1 MADLATVYR
10 RPFAEQVA
18 ALRLRLGNQVATGA
32 WDDLWKSQHDRA
44 FVVAGAMKADLLADL
59 GKAVEK
65 SIVEGKSL
73 QEFRKDFREI
83 VQRRGWHGWT
93 GEDTEQGQAWR
104 TKVIYQTNMRTS
116 YMAGRHA
123 QLVKAGYKYWIYR
136 HGGSADPRVEH
147 LGWDGLVLPADHPFW
162 LTHFPPN
169 GWGCSC
175 YVIGARSL
183 TAARRLGGNPDLVLP
198 EGWAALK
205 PATGE
210 PHGIGKGWGYAPGR
224 SVVDAINELVAGKVA
239 KLPQKIAEDL
249 AQDVATIPA
258 APAYREAR
266 SLKDAADLV
275 VEEGLAKQ
283 RVSWPSGAPLSG
295 INEAINALREV
306 EQRFDMTALEAI
318 GSGPAIAK
326 LMRVRGAPRKACAWY
341 SHQIRSMGWNKGGL
355 SSEPWGQTKERR
367 DLMLKEWKRSQ
378 SVELSR
384 LPEGPAKTA
393 AERVNFQ
400 WTVRM
405 GGNGYPRSVAIHET
419 GHRLHYSYWDE
430 VNETLVG
437 WKSDGWHLAV
447 SKYGS
452 SNPKEFVAESFV
464 LYMEGPEQHW
474 RIKPELLAFFK
485 AKDKRNAVG

>member
-1 MADLATVYR
+1 MAELAAVYR

-18 ALRLRLGNQVATGA
+18 ALRLRLGNQIPTGA

-59 GKAVEK
+59 AAAVEK
-65 SIVEGKSL
+65 TIAGEGTL
-73 QEFRKDFREI
+73 QSFRKDFREI
-83 VQRRGWHGWT
+83 VQRRGWYAWT
-93 GEDTEQGQAWR
+93 VEDTDQGQAWR

-116 YMAGRHA
+116 YMAGQHA
-123 QLVKAGYKYWIYR
+123 QLVKAGYKYWVYR

-147 LGWDGLVLPADHPFW
+147 LGWDGLILPADHPFW
-162 LTHFPPN
+162 KTHYPPN

-175 YVIGARSL
+175 YVLGARSMK
-183 TAARRLGGNPDLVLP
+183 AARRLGGNPDIVLP

-224 SVVDAINELVAGKVA
+224 SVADEINELVAGKVA
-239 KLPQKIAEDL
+239 KLPKRIAEDL
-249 AQDVATIPA
+249 EKDIGQPPA
-258 APAYREAR
+258 APMYREAR

-283 RVSWPSGAPLSG
+283 KVSWPSGAPLSG
-295 INEAINALREV
+295 VNEAIRALREV
-306 EQRFDMTALEAI
+306 EQRFDMVAMEAI

-326 LMRVRGAPRKACAWY
+326 MMRMRGAPRNASAWY
-341 SHQIRSMGWNKGGL
+341 SNGLRAIGWNKGGL
-355 SSEPWGQTKERR
+355 SSELWGQTA
-367 DLMLKEWKRSQ
+367 EWRNKMMQEWRRSQ
-378 SVELSR
+378 SVQISR
-384 LPEGPAKTA
+384 LPDGPAKTV
-393 AERVNFQ
+393 AERVEYQ

-405 GGNGYPRSVAIHET
+405 SGEGYPRSVAIHET

-430 VNETLVG
+430 VNETLKG
-437 WKSDGWHLAV
+437 WKSEGWHLAV
-447 SKYGS
+447 SKYGG

-485 AKDKRNAVG
+485 AKDRRHVTG